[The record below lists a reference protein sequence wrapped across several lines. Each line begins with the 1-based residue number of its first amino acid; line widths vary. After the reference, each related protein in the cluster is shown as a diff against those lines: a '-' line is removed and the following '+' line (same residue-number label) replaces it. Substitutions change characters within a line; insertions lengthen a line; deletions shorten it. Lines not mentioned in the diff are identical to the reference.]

1 MSLTD
6 IMSGAGLSG
15 YAVTAMILFI
25 AAFLA
30 VAVRIWWPGRRHE
43 MDAASRLPLD
53 DQHIL
58 TPRDGAQP

>member
-6 IMSGAGLSG
+6 IMSHAGLAG

-25 AAFLA
+25 AAFLV
-30 VAVRIWWPGRRHE
+30 VAVRIWWPGRRAE